1 MIYHICKRVIGNLI
15 HPHTMTDQYESIK
28 ENMKTINNE
37 FKNKFKLPIFIT
49 YSVIL
54 TIYNWDIL
62 FYLAFEK
69 LNALDKIKYVKANF
83 FTENFERI
91 WKPILFAVLYSILF
105 PFIQVIIN
113 QIVQYFKAFNNKITR
128 KEEIDNAIHSFD
140 IQQQL
145 SGQQSLQQLQNK
157 IDLLI
162 LEKDK
167 LISTNNDLI
176 KQIRSDSSELLDSNS
191 IINTEYEKTAKELFK
206 EINELNNEEKSTFL
220 ELLNY
225 LNNLKDSFYETS
237 LPNKTSYPQHTDKTK
252 VILKKYNIIEKST
265 TNNSA
270 LKVSMFGLKFI
281 EYFKSKY
288 IK

>member
-1 MIYHICKRVIGNLI
+1 MIDEVKNVKDNLK
-15 HPHTMTDQYESIK
+15 S
-28 ENMKTINNE
+28 INNE
-37 FKNKFKLPIFIT
+37 LRNKFKLPIFIT

-69 LNALDKIKYVKANF
+69 LTALDKIKYVKANF

-91 WKPILFAVLYSILF
+91 WRPILLAILYSILF
-105 PFIQVIIN
+105 PFIQVLIN
-113 QIVQYFKAFNNKITR
+113 QIVQYFKAFNSKITR
-128 KEEIDNAIHSFD
+128 KEEIDNAIHSFE

-157 IDLLI
+157 IDQLI

-176 KQIRSDSSELLDSNS
+176 KQLKSDSSDLLDSNS
-191 IINTEYEKTAKELFK
+191 IINAEYEKTANDLLK
-206 EINELNNEEKSTFL
+206 EISTLNNEEKSTFL
-220 ELLNY
+220 EIINY
-225 LNNLKDSFYETS
+225 LNNLKDAFYETS
-237 LPNKTSYPQHTDKTK
+237 LPSKTSFPQHTNKTK
-252 VILKKYNIIEKST
+252 EILKKYKIIEPTST
-265 TNNSA
+265 GI

-281 EYFKSKY
+281 EFFKSKY